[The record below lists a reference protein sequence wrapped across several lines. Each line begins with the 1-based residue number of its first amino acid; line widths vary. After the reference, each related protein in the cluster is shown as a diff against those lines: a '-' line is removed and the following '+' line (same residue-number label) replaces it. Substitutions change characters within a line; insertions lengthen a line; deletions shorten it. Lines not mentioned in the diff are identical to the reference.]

1 MAIGKSNTSI
11 IDPAD
16 DVLLL
21 GHDELDRHGH
31 DLRLALSE
39 NPDCRAE
46 VILAWLIEEVGAEA
60 GYTRDCLLMAA
71 GFVGELE
78 QDDALDALAGTRSIH

>member
-1 MAIGKSNTSI
+1 MATNESTTTI

-21 GHDELDRHGH
+21 GHDELARHGRN
-31 DLRLALSE
+31 LRLALSK

-46 VILAWLIEEVGAEA
+46 VILAWLTEEVGAEA

-71 GFVGELE
+71 GFIGESE
-78 QDDALDALAGTRSIH
+78 QADALDAVGAMSIH

>member
-1 MAIGKSNTSI
+1 MALGKSNTTI
-11 IDPAD
+11 TDPAD

-21 GHDELDRHGH
+21 GSDELARNGN
-31 DLRLALSE
+31 DLRKALSD

-46 VILAWLIEEVGAEA
+46 VILAWLLREVGE

-71 GFVGELE
+71 GFVGEL
-78 QDDALDALAGTRSIH
+78 DGDAGSNPIQIH